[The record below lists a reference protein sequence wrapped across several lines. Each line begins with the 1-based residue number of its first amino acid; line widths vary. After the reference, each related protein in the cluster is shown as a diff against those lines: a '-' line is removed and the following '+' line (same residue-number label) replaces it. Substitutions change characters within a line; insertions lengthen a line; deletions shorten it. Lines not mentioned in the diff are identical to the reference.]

1 MFSGSLDRNHLRRSR
16 GRPRRSDLFHE
27 DRDRSA
33 PVVPEKAVVEK
44 ANTKPPVAPTSG
56 PEVPDKNMKN
66 RVESWLQE
74 SEEDAK
80 KAEMYL
86 DKKRERK
93 AGDKENPDTTKIGTK
108 KEKNAMSFLWKFPY
122 FRLKIV
128 IRFHEFFLSVPKTNV
143 LKAMETIEV
152 ASGERDKRKK
162 TPPGSGEDR
171 KRLIRELGR
180 KVCALH
186 LYFRLL

>member
-1 MFSGSLDRNHLRRSR
+1 MVLTFVFTKFFYATFLKIPIFLGSLDRNHLRRSR

-33 PVVPEKAVVEK
+33 PVVPEKVVVEK
-44 ANTKPPVAPTSG
+44 ANTKPPVPPTSG

-80 KAEMYL
+80 KAELYL

-108 KEKNAMSFLWKFPY
+108 IEKNSMSLF
-122 FRLKIV
+122 V
-128 IRFHEFFLSVPKTNV
+128 IFF
-143 LKAMETIEV
+143 I
-152 ASGERDKRKK
+152 SGCK
-162 TPPGSGEDR
+162 
-171 KRLIRELGR
+171 L
-180 KVCALH
+180 
-186 LYFRLL
+186 

>member
-1 MFSGSLDRNHLRRSR
+1 MYAIFLKIPIFSGSLDRNHLRRSR

-44 ANTKPPVAPTSG
+44 ANTKPPVPPTSG

-93 AGDKENPDTTKIGTK
+93 AGDKENPDTTKIGTIK
-108 KEKNAMSFLWKFPY
+108 KNAMSLFMIFFISDCNSISRIFFFQFQKLTCSKLW
-122 FRLKIV
+122 RQ
-128 IRFHEFFLSVPKTNV
+128 
-143 LKAMETIEV
+143 
-152 ASGERDKRKK
+152 
-162 TPPGSGEDR
+162 
-171 KRLIRELGR
+171 
-180 KVCALH
+180 
-186 LYFRLL
+186 

>member
-33 PVVPEKAVVEK
+33 PVVPEKPVVEK
-44 ANTKPPVAPTSG
+44 TSTKPPVAPTSG

-93 AGDKENPDTTKIGTK
+93 AGDKENPDTTKIGTIK
-108 KEKNAMSFLWKFPY
+108 KMQCHCL
-122 FRLKIV
+122 
-128 IRFHEFFLSVPKTNV
+128 
-143 LKAMETIEV
+143 
-152 ASGERDKRKK
+152 
-162 TPPGSGEDR
+162 
-171 KRLIRELGR
+171 
-180 KVCALH
+180 
-186 LYFRLL
+186 

>member
-1 MFSGSLDRNHLRRSR
+1 MKKLYAICLKIPIFSGSLDRNHLRRSR

-44 ANTKPPVAPTSG
+44 ASTKPPVAPTSG

-93 AGDKENPDTTKIGTK
+93 AGDKENPDTTKIGNT
-108 KEKNAMSFLWKFPY
+108 KEKCNIIVYKFFSFSSK
-122 FRLKIV
+122 
-128 IRFHEFFLSVPKTNV
+128 N
-143 LKAMETIEV
+143 
-152 ASGERDKRKK
+152 
-162 TPPGSGEDR
+162 
-171 KRLIRELGR
+171 
-180 KVCALH
+180 
-186 LYFRLL
+186 